1 MVETLG
7 SKEPGV
13 LICSYRN
20 KCWVQRDEWLGEWV
34 VGGSRRSRAATQ
46 RCFKYFVFPL
56 DISRCPVNIQQSDS
70 KDSHGENFVR
80 KEKSMRIWI
89 YYREGIVRIEVPADR
104 EICIHSGGK
113 TEEGFRHVTETY
125 FLSYEG
131 ILYYSWEKE
140 EMDCDGYHS
149 ERRSFVAVGN
159 AKTNVEPMNEISR
172 EGKIIPLAEKGPIWE
187 RI

>member
-1 MVETLG
+1 M
-7 SKEPGV
+7 
-13 LICSYRN
+13 R
-20 KCWVQRDEWLGEWV
+20 RDRWLGERV

-80 KEKSMRIWI
+80 KEKNMNAVRIWI
-89 YYREGIVRIEVPADR
+89 YYREGIARIEVPPDR
-104 EICIHSGGK
+104 EICLNSGGK
-113 TEEGFRHVTETY
+113 TEEGFRYVTERY

-131 ILYYSWEKE
+131 TLYYSWEKE

-159 AKTNVEPMNEISR
+159 PKSDVEPMNEISR
-172 EGKIIPLAEKGPIWE
+172 DGRIVPLEEMGPVWI
-187 RI
+187 RA

>member
-1 MVETLG
+1 VIETLG

-20 KCWVQRDEWLGEWV
+20 KCWVRRDRWLGERV

-80 KEKSMRIWI
+80 KEKNMRIWI
-89 YYREGIVRIEVPADR
+89 YYKEGIVRIKIPPDQ
-104 EICIHSGGK
+104 EICIHSGGR
-113 TEEGFRHVTETY
+113 TEEGCRYVTETY
-125 FLSYEG
+125 FLTDEG
-131 ILYYSWEKE
+131 KVGCVVNIE
-140 EMDCDGYHS
+140 EGDCDGSHS
-149 ERRSFVAVGN
+149 STKGYIATGEQ
-159 AKTNVEPMNEISR
+159 PMNSISR
-172 EGKIIPLAEKGPIWE
+172 EGKIIPLEEMGPVWI
-187 RI
+187 RAPRVT